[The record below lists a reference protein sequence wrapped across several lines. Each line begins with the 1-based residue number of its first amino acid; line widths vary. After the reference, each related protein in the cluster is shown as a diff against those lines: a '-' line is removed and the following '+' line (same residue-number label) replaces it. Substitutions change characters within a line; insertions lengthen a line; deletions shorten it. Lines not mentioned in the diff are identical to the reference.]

1 MKKNWLPLLI
11 IISGYL
17 IVFGTNFTEFLLSF
31 GFFMMA
37 IGFSFILDSNN
48 KEDIDDIKSSLKRIE
63 DSLKPISE
71 SAEIPPK

>member
-1 MKKNWLPLLI
+1 M
-11 IISGYL
+11 
-17 IVFGTNFTEFLLSF
+17 VFGTKFADSVLAA

-63 DSLKPISE
+63 DSLKTISE